1 MLPKLSKRIGSSN
14 AVTGSNGQSNSNDM
28 GVPNRA
34 SPGNSPTASPQ
45 ANATKHD
52 AAALAAAAAA
62 GQNGNEKGTKGGK
75 GKSGALELDFDVAL
89 SEDSDDS
96 DSDKEDAEKAARHA
110 VKSSIVCKFYS
121 AVFILGIRRNCSAK
135 QITVVFLLCK

>member
-14 AVTGSNGQSNSNDM
+14 AVTGSNGQSNSNDANM
-28 GVPNRA
+28 GVPSSA
-34 SPGNSPTASPQ
+34 SPGNSPTSSPQ
-45 ANATKHD
+45 TNATKHD

-110 VKSSIVCKFYS
+110 VI
-121 AVFILGIRRNCSAK
+121 
-135 QITVVFLLCK
+135 